1 MGPSVIDGLLRG
13 EPVNGTHGNQ
23 VRDFIHAD
31 DGADACI
38 ALLDSRLSGPFNV
51 GTGRGC
57 SLREVAAVIVAEL
70 GRGELPASAKPQ
82 RAIEL
87 MSWPTCL
94 RYESARVEA
103 TARAEFALPSRPK
116 CMS

>member
-1 MGPSVIDGLLRG
+1 
-13 EPVNGTHGNQ
+13 VNGTHGNQ

-70 GRGELPASAKPQ
+70 ERGELLRFGEREASARGLKEGI
-82 RAIEL
+82 RLTIEAKVHEL
-87 MSWPTCL
+87 KKK
-94 RYESARVEA
+94 SA
-103 TARAEFALPSRPK
+103 
-116 CMS
+116 